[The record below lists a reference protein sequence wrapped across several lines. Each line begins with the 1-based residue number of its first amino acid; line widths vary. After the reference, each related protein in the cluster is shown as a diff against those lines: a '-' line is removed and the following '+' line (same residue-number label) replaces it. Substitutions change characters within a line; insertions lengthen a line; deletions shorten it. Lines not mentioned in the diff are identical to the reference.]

1 MINIIQK
8 YTNKHSRFLVVNG
21 TMIHYRVE
29 GEGEPLLLL
38 HGAFA
43 SLHTFEPWIKELSS
57 KYQLIRYDLPGFGLT
72 GPNKEDDY
80 SMKTHL
86 FYLEALLDRL
96 GVSKCYIAGS
106 SLGGWLA
113 WEYALLHPER
123 VKKIVLIDAAG
134 FLDSASIPLPF
145 KMARTPFL
153 NNVIKY
159 AIRKDLLSSFLKEVY
174 HDKSKV
180 TPQLIERYYDL
191 FSQKGNAGAF
201 LKLVNHKP
209 KENTK
214 NLKNLKIPTLIL
226 WGKED
231 AWIPV
236 ENAYR
241 FHNLIPQNDLII
253 YDNVGHIPM
262 EEIPVQTAEDL
273 LNYFEE

>member
-1 MINIIQK
+1 
-8 YTNKHSRFLVVNG
+8 
-21 TMIHYRVE
+21 MIHYRIE

-43 SLHTFEPWIKELSS
+43 SLHTFEPWVKELSNRY
-57 KYQLIRYDLPGFGLT
+57 KVIRYDLPGFGLT
-72 GPNKEDDY
+72 GPNMEDDY

-86 FYLEALLDRL
+86 FYLDALITRL
-96 GVSKCYIAGS
+96 EIEQCYMVGS
-106 SLGGWLA
+106 SLGGWLT
-113 WEYALLHPER
+113 WEYALLHPEK
-123 VKKIVLIDAAG
+123 VKKIVLVDAAG

-159 AIRKDLLSSFLKEVY
+159 AIRKDLLANFLKDVY
-174 HDKSKV
+174 FDKTKV
-180 TPQLIERYYDL
+180 TPQLIQRYYDL
-191 FSQKGNAGAF
+191 FSRKGNAGAF
-201 LKLVNHKP
+201 LKLVNNKP

-214 NLKNLKIPTLIL
+214 KLKNLKTPTLVM

-236 ENAYR
+236 ANAYR
-241 FHNLIPQNDLII
+241 FHNLLPHNELII
-253 YDNVGHIPM
+253 YDRVGHIPM

-273 LNYFEE
+273 VSFLEQ